1 MDVTVKKVDKLGRI
15 VLPKNYRQALGIDT
29 DSEVALSMEGSII
42 TVKAFGDS
50 CRLCGSK
57 ENVNEYFSLC
67 SECITKI
74 KGI

>member
-1 MDVTVKKVDKLGRI
+1 MDVTIKKVDKLGRI

-29 DSEVALSMEGSII
+29 DSEVVLGIEGSTI
-42 TVKAFGDS
+42 TVKACGDS

-57 ENVNEYFSLC
+57 ENVNKYFSLC
-67 SECITKI
+67 LECITKV